1 MNSIL
6 IFVIALGLLI
16 FVHEFGHFLF
26 AKLFGVKVERFSLG
40 FGPKLLGFKWGETE
54 YLVSAFPLG
63 GYVKM
68 FGEQRGEGDV
78 PSPEAHRSFSH
89 KPVWQRFLIVFAGPF
104 FNLLFAAFL
113 FFLIFAVAGLPQ
125 LERTTEIGQLQPG
138 SPAAAMGLAEG
149 DHILRIDNHQ
159 IERWEEISEVLQRYG
174 GDAVQVTVRRGEEIM
189 TFTGSPI
196 RQETTNIFGEVV
208 GERWLLGISRPEKI
222 YYEEVS
228 FFRAME
234 AALVQTWGFI
244 YLTVMGIIKILQR
257 VVPATELGGPILIA
271 QMTGQQMEA
280 GWLNLVH
287 FLGLLSVNLGIL
299 NLLPIPILDGG
310 HLAFF
315 TMEAIKR
322 KPLSMRTQEM
332 WQQFGLMLLAA
343 LMIFV
348 FYNDLVRIFTSG

>member
-6 IFVIALGLLI
+6 VFIIALGLLI

-26 AKLFGVKVERFSLG
+26 AKLFGVRVEKFSLG
-40 FGPKLLGFKWGETE
+40 FGPKLVGRQWGETE
-54 YLVSAFPLG
+54 YLISAFPLG

-68 FGEQRGEGDV
+68 FGEQRGNEIS
-78 PSPEAHRSFSH
+78 SPEAHRSFSH
-89 KPVWQRFLIVFAGPF
+89 KPVWQRFMIVFAGPF
-104 FNLLFAAFL
+104 FNLLFALLL

-125 LERTTEIGQLQPG
+125 LEVTTEIGQVQPD
-138 SPAAAMGLAEG
+138 SPAASMGLEEG
-149 DHILRIDNHQ
+149 DMILRIDGRE
-159 IERWEEISEVLQRYG
+159 IERWEEISEVLQSHG
-174 GDAVQVTVRRGEEIM
+174 GEAVQVTVRRDEEIM
-189 TFTGSPI
+189 TFAGTPI
-196 RQETTNIFGEVV
+196 RQETKNIFGEVI
-208 GERWLLGISRPEKI
+208 GERWLLGISRPERI

-228 FFRAME
+228 FLRAME
-234 AALVQTWGFI
+234 AALAQTWGFI
-244 YLTVMGIIKILQR
+244 YLTVMGIIKIVQR
-257 VVPATELGGPILIA
+257 VVPATELGGPIMIA
-271 QMTGQQMEA
+271 QMTGQQMEE
-280 GWLNLVH
+280 GWLNLLH
-287 FLGLLSVNLGIL
+287 FMGLLSVNLGIL

-322 KPLSMRTQEM
+322 KPLSLRTQEM